1 MAEVAPLAE
10 AILTKLKDIT
20 GITVYDGHVPKA
32 VPEAGGFI
40 LPYAVLWLGTGDNPN
55 EPTSCGT
62 HNTDTLVLDFQVTV
76 VASNTPAVRAVA
88 EAVKQSLT
96 NLAAGKG
103 RIKPNPDGFNQQ
115 APILDTQTTP
125 ARFMLPLQ
133 WRLITN

>member
-1 MAEVAPLAE
+1 MVEISPLAA
-10 AILTKLKDIT
+10 AITDKLKDIA
-20 GITVYDGHVPKA
+20 GITVYDGYVPRQ

-40 LPYAVLWLGTGDNPN
+40 LPYAVLWLGTGDNPD
-55 EPTSCGT
+55 EPTSCGL
-62 HNTDTLVLDFQVTV
+62 HNADTLVLDFQVTV

-88 EAVKQSLT
+88 EAVKQALT
-96 NLAAGKG
+96 NLQTGKG